1 MGFNDDFVNLL
12 NVTAKVY
19 TKTYGTPNA
28 FGEKSFALSESIDEL
43 KCTIQPI
50 REEQS
55 FTLHGTTYVIRD
67 AVYCAYRTDIYPGN
81 VLEANSI
88 QYLIVSVMNDGGQ
101 DNHTKLY
108 ITKA

>member
-1 MGFNDDFVNLL
+1 MGFNDDFVDLL
-12 NVTAKVY
+12 NVTAKIY
-19 TKTYGTPNA
+19 TKSRSTPNE
-28 FGEKSFALSESIDEL
+28 FGEKAFTLSESISEL

-50 REEQS
+50 REELS
-55 FTLHGTTYVIRD
+55 FTLHGTNYTVRD
-67 AVYCAYRTDIYPGN
+67 AVYCAYRTDITPGDIF
-81 VLEANSI
+81 EANSV